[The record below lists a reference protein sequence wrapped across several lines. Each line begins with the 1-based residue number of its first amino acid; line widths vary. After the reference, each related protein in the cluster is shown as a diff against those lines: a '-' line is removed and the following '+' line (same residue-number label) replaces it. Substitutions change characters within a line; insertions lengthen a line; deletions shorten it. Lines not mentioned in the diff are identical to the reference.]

1 MHEIVVNLHMHTRY
15 SDGSGT
21 HRDIAYAALQAG
33 LDAVIVTDH
42 NVLVQG
48 VEGYYRVPP
57 VSSVSNSP
65 EQRFRT
71 SRVLLLVGQEVH
83 DQDRD
88 PQKNHLLVFNANRD
102 LASLADDPQALINGV
117 RDAGGLSFIAHPRDP
132 EAPAFRETDISW
144 EAWEVQGYTG
154 IELWNGLSELKT
166 LIPTKI
172 HGAFHAFF
180 PQFVGHSPIAE
191 VLQRWDELL
200 SAGRPV
206 VAIGGSDAHALH
218 MSMGPVHRVI
228 FPYEFHFKTINTH
241 IFIPEPLTGDVGND
255 KKMIYEALAA
265 GRCFVAYDLPAS
277 TRGFTFKAKGL
288 EHAAIMG
295 EEIPA
300 KGGVTLQAHVPH
312 PAEIRMLKDGA
323 QIGAWKNTH
332 AATYT
337 ATEPGVYRVEV
348 YRNYL
353 GRKRGWIY
361 SNPIYVR

>member
-1 MHEIVVNLHMHTRY
+1 MHEIVVNLHMHTRF

-21 HRDIAYAALQAG
+21 HKDIAQAAIRTG

-48 VEGYYRVPP
+48 LEGYYRD
-57 VSSVSNSP
+57 S
-65 EQRFRT
+65 R

-102 LASLADDPQALINGV
+102 LSALADDPQALINGV
-117 RDAGGLSFIAHPRDP
+117 REAGGICFIAHPKDP
-132 EAPAFRETDISW
+132 EAPTFKETDISW
-144 EAWEVQGYTG
+144 ENWDVQNFTG

-166 LIPTKI
+166 VIPTKW
-172 HGAFHAFF
+172 HGVFYAFF
-180 PQFVGHSPIAE
+180 PQFIGHNPMPE
-191 VLQRWDELL
+191 TVQRWDELL
-200 SAGRPV
+200 TTGRRI
-206 VAIGGSDAHALH
+206 VAVGGSDAHALPMH
-218 MSMGPVHRVI
+218 MGPIHRKI

-241 IFIPEPLTGDVGND
+241 LFIPEPLTGDVATD
-255 KKMIYEALAA
+255 KRMIYEAITE
-265 GRCFVAYDLPAS
+265 GHCFVAYDLPGP
-277 TRGFTFKAKGL
+277 TRGFTFKARGL
-288 EHAAIMG
+288 GQSAMMG
-295 EEIPA
+295 DTLPA
-300 KGGVTLQAHVPH
+300 KGGVTLQAHIPT
-312 PAEIRMLKDGA
+312 PAELRLIKDGQ
-323 QIGAWKNTH
+323 QIGIWKNSY
-332 AATYT
+332 ACTYI